1 MQTGITTLTETEAV
15 NRILSTVGAEKVAD
29 LTNLSLIGDAAYTQ
43 LRDSLRD
50 LQSHPWGFNTQ
61 YDVELEADGW
71 GQIAFDTE
79 NVLTGGP
86 SDFGTGWTY
95 SSTLDKG
102 MDGAPGPLGYGHAH
116 HFGNHANNNDTFLT
130 QNITIVDEQYYTFSV
145 YVKYRSA
152 IQTGFYLWDNQP
164 TTHETI
170 SQLIITWNTDGTI
183 ASTATSTLGDE
194 HESADATLPPL
205 SAASYSS
212 VGSDG
217 WYRVVLTCKAE
228 VGHGTVLQCQVKPNA
243 DYASSYGSTYL
254 WGPQA
259 VRSAYVAPY
268 EQGRYDSKYIAAID
282 LAPQNAGS
290 LDVVLRTNQFQTAG
304 AVSNDAPML
313 FDRKSNSFNAFSGK
327 YKATITY
334 YLQYEDC
341 PEIVKIV
348 ATAMAAVNF
357 QASQVGN
364 AQVDAILRQQLLA
377 AKAAFTSYEAAQESW
392 SIFDNYDLFK
402 IISPAQR
409 PTIGGGGAAWWGSR

>member
-1 MQTGITTLTETEAV
+1 MQTPITTLTETEAV

-29 LTNLSLIGDAAYTQ
+29 LTSLSLIGDSAYTQ

-61 YDVELEADGW
+61 YDVELQADGW
-71 GQIAFDTE
+71 GQIAFDTV
-79 NVLTGGP
+79 NVLPGGP
-86 SDFGTGWTY
+86 SEFIDWVN
-95 SSTLDKG
+95 SATLNTG
-102 MDGAPGPLGYGHAH
+102 MDGCPGPLGYGHAH
-116 HFGNHANNNDTFLT
+116 HYGNHANNNDTYLT

-145 YVKYRSA
+145 YVKYHSSLK
-152 IQTGFYLWDNQP
+152 TGVFLWDNQP

-170 SQLIITWNTDGTI
+170 SQIVITWNTDGTI
-183 ASTATSTLGDE
+183 ASTASVVTGEEHETADTST
-194 HESADATLPPL
+194 PPL
-205 SAASYSS
+205 AATSYSS

-217 WYRVVLTCKAE
+217 WYRVVVTCKAE
-228 VGHGTVLQCQVKPNA
+228 VGHGTVLQCQVKPNV

-259 VRSAYVAPY
+259 HKSAYVQPY
-268 EQGRYDSKYIAAID
+268 EQGYYDSKYIAAID

-290 LDVVLRTNQFQTAG
+290 LDVVLRTNQFHSSGTPT
-304 AVSNDAPML
+304 SSDAPML

-364 AQVDAILRQQLLA
+364 AQVDAILRQQLGA
-377 AKAAFTSYEAAQESW
+377 AKAAFMSYEAAQESW
-392 SIFDNYDLFK
+392 SIFDNYDVFK
-402 IISPAQR
+402 IVSPAQR